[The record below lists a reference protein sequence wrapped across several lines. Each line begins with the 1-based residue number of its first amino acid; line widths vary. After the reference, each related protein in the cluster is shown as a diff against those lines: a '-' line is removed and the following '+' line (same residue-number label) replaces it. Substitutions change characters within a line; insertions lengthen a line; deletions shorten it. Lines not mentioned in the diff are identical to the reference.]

1 LRSENNLFS
10 FNSPTFVIS
19 KIPFLGKIILSLIN
33 GPSWPENVE
42 YGDILKGIKIKENS
56 CDLVFASHVLEHLS
70 YSDFHT
76 SLNNIYK
83 YLKPGGIFRFIVP
96 DLKKYVDNYLVQYSD
111 INIASKASV
120 NFMKNTCTGCSNS
133 RSSLYNRLRE
143 AFANSRHQWMWDE
156 PSLMN
161 AVNKLNFKNVR
172 KCSYG
177 DWLDNRFSLVEDVG
191 RYTDAI
197 GIQALK

>member
-1 LRSENNLFS
+1 
-10 FNSPTFVIS
+10 
-19 KIPFLGKIILSLIN
+19 LIVSDCTN
-33 GPSWPENVE
+33 A
-42 YGDILKGIKIKENS
+42 I
-56 CDLVFASHVLEHLS
+56 DLDYKNHVLVLAAEVLEYLS

-76 SLNNIYK
+76 ALNNTCK
-83 YLKPGGIFRFIVP
+83 YLKPGGISRFIVP
-96 DLKKYVDNYLVQYSD
+96 DIKKYVDNYLVQYSD

-120 NFMKNTCTGCSNS
+120 NFRKNKCTGCSNS
-133 RSSLYNRLRE
+133 RISLCHRLRE

-172 KCSYG
+172 KYSYG
-177 DWLDNRFSLVEDVG
+177 DWSDNRFSLVEDMG

-197 GIQALK
+197 GIEALK